1 MGNGQILGW
10 FGVPGDSPVP
20 CSFGKE
26 MTMKTI
32 QSQSQNDDLRD
43 VVERIVQDLENSHAY
58 RGKLL
63 IARVEPPPN
72 ASPDTPAGYPHLMVE
87 EQEQTKLL
95 GLIPYDRKRVIL
107 LVKEGFYD
115 IEEKGRKDAFVF
127 LKSKSCEAVVREHF
141 GAYRARHQA
150 TEVVYKS

>member
-1 MGNGQILGW
+1 
-10 FGVPGDSPVP
+10 
-20 CSFGKE
+20 
-26 MTMKTI
+26 MKTI
-32 QSQSQNDDLRD
+32 QGQSQNDDLRS
-43 VVERIVQDLENSHAY
+43 VVERIVVDLENSRTY
-58 RGKLL
+58 KGKLV

-72 ASPDTPAGYPHLMVE
+72 ASADTPAGYPHLMVE

-95 GLIPYDRKRVIL
+95 GLIAHNRTRVIL

-127 LKSKSCEAVVREHF
+127 LKSRSCEAVAREHF
-141 GAYRARHQA
+141 GAYGARHQA